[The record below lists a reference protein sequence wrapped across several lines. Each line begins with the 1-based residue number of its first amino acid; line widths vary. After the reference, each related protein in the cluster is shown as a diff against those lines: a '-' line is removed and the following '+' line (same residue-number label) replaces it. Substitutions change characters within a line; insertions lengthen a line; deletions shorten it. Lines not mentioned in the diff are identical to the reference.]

1 VADGGAAVSA
11 IKAKTVHE
19 LIEALRAF
27 PEHLPVF
34 IESSS
39 GEYNPVQI
47 EQAEVWSN
55 FAYWDEGEW
64 RARRRVDAALVLTDE
79 PSGREGV

>member
-27 PEHLPVF
+27 PENLPVF

-47 EQAEVWSN
+47 EHAEEWRDV
-55 FAYWDEGEW
+55 AYWVPGEGTK
-64 RARRRVDAALVLTDE
+64 RAEKALVLADI
-79 PSGREGV
+79 PSNGGY